1 MTHIR
6 TALARSLTRGGTAPV
21 IGLYAACRLLPLPP
35 AAAAACLFTLALHL
49 IFISPGINWVPLFSR
64 DREIPLSGFLARSFG
79 LNLCALALLTTL
91 IKAAGFAVS
100 AKNLLPAILLFAF
113 IGEYLR
119 ARKGASVSI
128 RNDLAPH
135 WPVMAAAV
143 CACLALLVCF
153 RHYFLTPLDR
163 YWLLDD
169 GEGMRSGMIVDW
181 KFPGKRLDPP
191 RFDGGANVRAAGG
204 GRFEI
209 TGSPAALGYDNR
221 SATPREVNLIYFLQM
236 KHPARVS
243 LSLNGK
249 PIRSYDVVKS
259 YPLRTD
265 YFTARPCRQS
275 IMEWVK
281 LAPGRNV
288 VEIRLAPFPVG
299 VKAVLDDFSGCD
311 KVSFVSAVRPRYQL
325 VRLGPMFDAIEALDF
340 GSNLRRKLF
349 TYTWDIRQGVA
360 AYTIITP
367 PLDFFMD
374 SLVLALMGDDLVH
387 IKLLYL
393 GKILFLFLCAW
404 MLLVEGLPAVPRPL
418 ALLAVFAIAA
428 ETMVL
433 AGFRYVET
441 VDTLLAITYLL
452 SAYFL
457 WQRRYGWFVLFASFA
472 SLTRFH
478 GALFPMIFLAVFAMS
493 GRVRWSRALKCAA
506 VLGAVLAVYAAGAL
520 IICVATHVL
529 NIWAEDVIYGHLI
542 RFEGKIMEPCRTPLH
557 LGTFAWW
564 MLLASCFSPLFF
576 LLKRDGLGRVLFR
589 SAAPYFA
596 LMCASSYVKVYYLI
610 VPLYPFIIIAA
621 RSIAGRAAARGG
633 ARLTACALVLAAGAV
648 VFMAVAP
655 LTDPDFNSVFPGLYH
670 RLVSAGLLPRYG
682 GLY

>member
-1 MTHIR
+1 MTHTIR
-6 TALARSLTRGGTAPV
+6 TALAQSFTRGGTVPV
-21 IGLYAACRLLPLPP
+21 MGLYVACRLLPLSP
-35 AAAAACLFTLALHL
+35 AAAACLFPLSLYL
-49 IFISPGINWVPLFSR
+49 IFISPGIRWVPLFSR
-64 DREIPLSGFLARSFG
+64 EREMTLSGLLARAFG

-91 IKAAGFAVS
+91 IKAAGLTVS
-100 AKNLLPAILLFAF
+100 AKNLLPAIFALALL
-113 IGEYLR
+113 GEYLR
-119 ARKGASVSI
+119 ARRGISVSI
-128 RNDLAPH
+128 RNDLAAH

-169 GEGMRSGMIVDW
+169 GEGMRSGAIVDW
-181 KFPGKRLDPP
+181 KFPEKRLDPP
-191 RFDGGANVRAAGG
+191 IFTGGANVRAADA

-209 TGSPAALGYDNR
+209 TGSPATLVYDNR
-221 SATPREVNLIYFLQM
+221 SDSTREVNLIYFLQM
-236 KHPARVS
+236 RRPARVS
-243 LSLNGK
+243 LSLNGRA
-249 PIRSYDVVKS
+249 IRTYEVVKS
-259 YPLRTD
+259 YPVRTD

-275 IMEWVK
+275 IMEWVA

-288 VEIRLAPFPVG
+288 VKIGVAPFPAG
-299 VKAVLDDFSGCD
+299 GTAVFDDFSGCD

-349 TYTWDIRQGVA
+349 TYTWDIRPGVA

-374 SLVLALMGDDLVH
+374 SLACALMGNDLVN

-393 GKILFLFLCAW
+393 GKILFAFLCAW
-404 MLLVEGLPAVPRPL
+404 MLLVEGLPSVSRPL
-418 ALLAVFAIAA
+418 ALLPVFAIAA
-428 ETMVL
+428 ETVVL

-441 VDTLLAITYLL
+441 VDTLLAVAYLL

-457 WQRRYGWFVLFASFA
+457 WKGRYGWFILFSSIA

-478 GALFPMIFLAVFAMS
+478 GALFPAIFLAVFALS
-493 GRVRWSRALKCAA
+493 GRIRWSRALTCAA
-506 VLGAVLAVYAAGAL
+506 ALGAVLAVYAAVALLIGA
-520 IICVATHVL
+520 ATHVL
-529 NIWAEDVIYGHLI
+529 NIWAEDVIWGHLI
-542 RFEGKIMEPCRTPLH
+542 HFEGKIMEPCRTPLH
-557 LGTFAWW
+557 LWTFAWW
-564 MLLASCFSPLFF
+564 MLLASCFSPLF
-576 LLKRDGLGRVLFR
+576 LLLRRDGLGRVLFR
-589 SAAPYFA
+589 SAAPYVA
-596 LMCASSYVKVYYLI
+596 LMCASAYVKVYYLI
-610 VPLYPFIIIAA
+610 VPLYPCVIIAA

-648 VFMAVAP
+648 AFMAVAP
-655 LTDPDFNSVFPGLYH
+655 LTDPDFNSVAPGLYH